1 MQIFGTGLHIDLGEL
16 RLRIGFSIESCADGD
31 AEVTGAQS

>member
-16 RLRIGFSIESCADGD
+16 RLRIGFSIESTSDADD
-31 AEVTGAQS
+31 TGAHS